1 MSSGINSRFQLLSR
15 CERQVSYALLTHPPL
30 SCTIFTLRI
39 CQYILVRLACV
50 THAASVYPEPGSN
63 SQKNFF
69 ESQYLDSKFV
79 VLNYFNSKFIDWF
92 SCLGSC
98 HARWP
103 IHISNIVWLCQEIF
117 QIFFIFFS
125 FLFAPR
131 VKPLFRILKGAW
143 TVKHLFQAFFIFSC
157 RETLF
162 PTDEGFFSPNQAFLL
177 IEKHL
182 IWSIFGRPSINENY
196 CFSATLC
203 FCIMGI
209 NMSRFSIPMIERTN
223 MPIV

>member
-1 MSSGINSRFQLLSR
+1 MWKAGFLR
-15 CERQVSYALLTHPPL
+15 VTHPSATVLYYLHPKDPSVHSRSTCMCYARRQRL
-30 SCTIFTLRI
+30 SWARI
-39 CQYILVRLACV
+39 KL
-50 THAASVYPEPGSN
+50 S
-63 SQKNFF
+63 KKFF

-92 SCLGSC
+92 SCLGSR
-98 HARWP
+98 HARWL

-131 VKPLFRILKGAW
+131 VKPLIRILKGAW

-157 RETLF
+157 RETLLS
-162 PTDEGFFSPNQAFLL
+162 TDEGFFSPNQAFLL

-182 IWSIFGRPSINENY
+182 IWSIFGRPSIDENY
-196 CFSATLC
+196 CCSATLC

-209 NMSRFSIPMIERTN
+209 NMSRFSIPMI
-223 MPIV
+223 